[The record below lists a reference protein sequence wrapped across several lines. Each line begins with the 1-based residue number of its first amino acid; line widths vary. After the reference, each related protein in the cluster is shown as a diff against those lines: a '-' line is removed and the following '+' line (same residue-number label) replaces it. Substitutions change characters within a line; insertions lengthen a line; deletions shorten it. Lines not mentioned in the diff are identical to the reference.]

1 MSDFVRRTSDAVT
14 QRVKGS
20 KMKVTKKPV
29 RRKIVVA
36 LLGMCLA
43 VSSYTIPTSEASA
56 TQEQVTPAVQSAAG
70 TTTVHTAP
78 GSPQSQIVPFWNPF
92 CPFYYSY
99 YSYYYYYYYYYYY
112 PYFVFYYY

>member
-1 MSDFVRRTSDAVT
+1 MT

-43 VSSYTIPTSEASA
+43 VSSYTIPTSEASIA
-56 TQEQVTPAVQSAAG
+56 QEQVTPAVQMAAG
-70 TTTVHTAP
+70 TTTVQSAP
-78 GSPQSQIVPFWNPF
+78 AGPRSQLVPFWDPF
-92 CPFYYSY
+92 WPFF
-99 YSYYYYYYYYYYY
+99 YSYYYYYYYYYYF
-112 PYFVFYYY
+112 PYVVYYYYW

>member
-1 MSDFVRRTSDAVT
+1 
-14 QRVKGS
+14 
-20 KMKVTKKPV
+20 MKVTKKPV

-43 VSSYTIPTSEASA
+43 VSSYTIPPSEASA

-70 TTTVHTAP
+70 TTTVQSAP
-78 GSPQSQIVPFWNPF
+78 GNPQSQIVPFWNPF
-92 CPFYYSY
+92 WPFYYSY